1 MKSRLHLFIFAI
13 FITISGFSQSSEK
26 VKGNRNVTT
35 QITEI
40 LNFNRLIVGD
50 DFKLKIKYGDQA
62 AVQIDTDD
70 NLHEV
75 IDFAVDDTGT
85 LSFRTNK
92 KIRSSKIMDITVI
105 YKDSLKIIELKEDA
119 EITATVD
126 LKLKDFILKTKE
138 SSKAYMTLEADNFT
152 YITAGRSK
160 AELNVT
166 ANTITLEMNDNSN
179 LEALF
184 NASTIEINMLQDSDA
199 KIEGDVDDL
208 TIKADNSITLEADKL
223 EAKNCNLLTE
233 GRSEIYIQAT
243 KNLTIEALGDTETYI
258 YARPTIDLK
267 KFEGDAVLRKK

>member
-1 MKSRLHLFIFAI
+1 MKTKLHLLLLTT
-13 FITISGFSQSSEK
+13 FITLTGFSQSSEK
-26 VKGNRNVTT
+26 IKGNRNVTT

-40 LNFNRLIVGD
+40 LNFNRLLIGD

-62 AVQIDTDD
+62 AVHIDTDD

-75 IDFAVDDTGT
+75 INFAVDDTGT
-85 LSFRTNK
+85 LSFKTNK
-92 KIRSSKIMDITVI
+92 RITSSKTMDITVI

-138 SSKAYMTLEADNFT
+138 SAKAYMTLEADHFT
-152 YITAGRSK
+152 YITAGKSES
-160 AELNVT
+160 ELNVT
-166 ANTITLEMNDNSN
+166 ANTITLEMSDNSD

-184 NASTIEINMLQDSDA
+184 NASTINMNLLQRSDA

-208 TIKADNSITLEADKL
+208 IIKADNNITLKADKL

-233 GRSEIYIQAT
+233 GRSEIYLQAT
-243 KNLTIEALGDTETYI
+243 KNLTIEASVIQKRTYMG
-258 YARPTIDLK
+258 T
-267 KFEGDAVLRKK
+267 RK